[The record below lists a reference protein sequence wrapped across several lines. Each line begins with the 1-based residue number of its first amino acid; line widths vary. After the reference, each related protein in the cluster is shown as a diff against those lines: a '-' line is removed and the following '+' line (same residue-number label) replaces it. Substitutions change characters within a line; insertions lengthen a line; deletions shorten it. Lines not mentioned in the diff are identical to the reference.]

1 MFKKAAEKF
10 RKIAAAAL
18 AASMIA
24 GCLAGCGSQGQES
37 SGQSA
42 DSRQQEADQSQDAAS
57 AQKEPVTLK
66 VLLSGD
72 KPNDWDKVLDEF
84 YARTKDTLNIT
95 FDWTWVPSADYKD
108 KQNVKMTA
116 GEEYDLV
123 FDAPWMN
130 LRTLAEDGVYADLS
144 PYLNND
150 AYPGL
155 KECFPEEIMKFNKYS
170 DINCALP
177 LMFTYT
183 NVNIVMYRMD
193 WAREAGIGTDGQIT
207 SHEELREY
215 LEAVKNTKDGVIP
228 IALKDNRGFYHLFEA
243 ITVGLQDDHIYMGS
257 LGNDLFFAVKLNDE
271 ETQVVATALP
281 GDAPEYWEP
290 FGGEDFWK
298 QKLENQREWNQYCET
313 DSLNQTDPGSLFQIG
328 KAAAYIDTIDAVP
341 KYNQLLTANVPEAEL
356 GIYVHEEEARN
367 MEKGV
372 YNATVTSSNCLCIPA
387 NSPNIDRT
395 IDFLNWLFE
404 DAANHDLFEY
414 GIEGVHWEAVGDK
427 QYKFPEGVSATT
439 NYNPNGWNLTWTP
452 KYYRFSESYTDYS
465 VPYAEYATNLDN
477 FKISGLAG
485 FTFQSDSVKTEVAQC
500 GNILGEVLTPLNHG
514 ILENPYQVMQ
524 DTTAQLRANNIQVAI
539 DEWVKQYNEFLANK
553 E

>member
-427 QYKFPEGVSATT
+427 QYKFPEGVSPTT